1 MIDYWNALP
10 QLAVDAEN
18 INQFKHQLNI
28 HLHNI
33 IRGLNKPSAVFCLS
47 PTPHY
52 TEEWYTVNM
61 VVGCPGHLPFYPPI
75 YYITICDLRA
85 KVLVACLVT
94 CLVTPA
100 LWLNLSDSRNIL
112 IIHFGLLLK
121 ERTLDS
127 IGHDLWKKYN
137 VICLLWMIHYISLL
151 TNIFT
156 QWILIDA

>member
-1 MIDYWNALP
+1 MLC
-10 QLAVDAEN
+10 
-18 INQFKHQLNI
+18 
-28 HLHNI
+28 
-33 IRGLNKPSAVFCLS
+33 G
-47 PTPHY
+47 
-52 TEEWYTVNM
+52 
-61 VVGCPGHLPFYPPI
+61 
-75 YYITICDLRA
+75 LRA
-85 KVLVACLVT
+85 KVLVA

-137 VICLLWMIHYISLL
+137 VIGLLWVICYISLL